1 MKKKIKVIC
10 FDIDNTICR
19 TNGSNYKNSKP
30 IIKNIKYINH
40 LYNKGFI
47 IKDITARYMG
57 KYDNTIKAEKN
68 GKENNA

>member
-1 MKKKIKVIC
+1 MLNIIKNEKKIKVIC

-40 LYNKGFI
+40 LYNKGYY
-47 IKDITARYMG
+47 KDY
-57 KYDNTIKAEKN
+57 YS
-68 GKENNA
+68 